1 MECAAH
7 PDHETTGTCI
17 KCKRAFC
24 AACATYDVD
33 GKTYCEAC
41 GRAVEQTSH
50 SIGSALL
57 ASVAVGYLATLA
69 LGVALFGA
77 KPFVGGLAAIAGIAF
92 GRLLQVVVRPPSVT
106 RRRPL
111 GA

>member
-7 PDHETTGTCI
+7 PDHEATGTCAS
-17 KCKRAFC
+17 CKRTLC
-24 AACATYDVD
+24 SACTTYDVD

-41 GRAVEQTSH
+41 GRNVEQNSH

-69 LGVALFGA
+69 LGVALFGP
-77 KPFVGGLAAIAGIAF
+77 KPFVGGLAAIAGIAL

-106 RRRPL
+106 RRQPL
-111 GA
+111 AP